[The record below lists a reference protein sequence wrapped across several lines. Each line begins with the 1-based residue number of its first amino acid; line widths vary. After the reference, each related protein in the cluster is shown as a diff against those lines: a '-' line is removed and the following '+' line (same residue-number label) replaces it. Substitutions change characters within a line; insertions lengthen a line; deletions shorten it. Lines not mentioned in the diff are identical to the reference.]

1 MHIVTDP
8 VTLTEV
14 INNLKGK
21 AVAVDVEATGP
32 DYLTDRV
39 VGIGLAN
46 AEDEWYIPID
56 AIPNWAEFMREL
68 WVNTRTRVIAH
79 NLAFDQLF
87 FLKNNCPVSATYNLD
102 TMGLAHLYNEMAPLG
117 LKEQAKLVLDREMTP
132 WSKDL
137 LDGPVEDIAA
147 YCCADVRNT
156 YDLAVWYLRALSPD
170 LRNLYLTHLQPLPV
184 VAAQMTW
191 DGWALSKEAIEADRA
206 ALQKQLDILTTKL
219 NGLGLE
225 NPNSSRQ
232 VVECLERLGAKWQTS
247 ELTSTGAKSAN
258 KAVLTR
264 LASNGNPAVRQ
275 AASLLLTYRN
285 VAKLASYLAPQKGR
299 GLLTHTVETEYGYR
313 VHPRWRCFG
322 PATGRWSCSEPN
334 LQQIPSTR
342 KGQVDEEA
350 VLHPRRW
357 LCGGRNK
364 LVVADLSQAELR
376 VLAALSN
383 DEHLRRAFANGE
395 DIHRAVAAR
404 IFNVPAD
411 DVTPEQ
417 RFLAKTINFA
427 ILYGAGAG
435 RVASVAKISKRE
447 AEQAMARFF
456 QAFPRVSAWRRMV
469 IEEAQ
474 VRGYVLTAFGRPRR
488 PVLLNFFDL
497 LNYESVEDAP
507 PGHDRLRYAAF
518 EQELRKKGLT
528 RNTLTEDD
536 IRYLQERGKRQCV
549 NAIIQGTVA
558 DVINR
563 ALVRLYN
570 WGFKIVGQVHD
581 EIIIEVEESEA
592 EDAARALEK
601 AMYTDLN
608 GVKLTAEATIG
619 YTWEECH

>member
-1 MHIVTDP
+1 MNIVTDP
-8 VTLTEV
+8 VTLEGL
-14 INNLKGK
+14 INKLKGK
-21 AVAVDVEATGP
+21 AVAVDLECTGN

-39 VGIGLAN
+39 IGIGLAN
-46 AEDEWYIPID
+46 AEDEWFIPAE
-56 AIPNWAEFMREL
+56 AIPNWPEFMRQL
-68 WVNTRTRVIAH
+68 WLENRTRVIAH

-87 FLKNNCPVSATYNLD
+87 FLKHNCRVPADCNLD

-117 LKEQAKLVLDREMTP
+117 LKKLAKLVLDREMTP

-137 LDGPVEDIAA
+137 EGEELAA
-147 YCCADVRNT
+147 YCCDDVRAT
-156 YDLAVWYLRALSPD
+156 YDLAVWYLKALSPA
-170 LRNLYLTHLQPLPV
+170 LSKLYLDHLQPLPV

-206 ALQKQLDILTTKL
+206 ALQEKLDTLLGKL
-219 NGLGLE
+219 GGLGLE
-225 NPNSSRQ
+225 NPNSPAQ
-232 VVECLERLGAKWQTS
+232 VVECLERLGAQWKPGEMTG
-247 ELTSTGAKSAN
+247 TGAKSVN

-264 LASNGNPAVRQ
+264 FASEGNEAVRQ
-275 AASLLLTYRN
+275 LALLLLKYRSI
-285 VAKLASYLAPQKGR
+285 AKLASYLSPQKGR

-350 VLHPRRW
+350 ALHPRRW
-357 LCGGRNK
+357 LCGGYNK

-383 DEHLRRAFANGE
+383 DEHLRSAFANGE

-404 IFNVPAD
+404 IFNITPAQ
-411 DVTPEQ
+411 VTPEQ